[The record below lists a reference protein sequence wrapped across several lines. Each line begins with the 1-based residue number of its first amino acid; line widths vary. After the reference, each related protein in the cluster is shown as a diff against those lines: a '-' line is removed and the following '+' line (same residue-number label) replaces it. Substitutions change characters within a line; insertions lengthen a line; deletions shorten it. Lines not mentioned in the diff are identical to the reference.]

1 MRGTMSRAPH
11 FFAWILAAQ
20 VLHGDPVTFN
30 KHIAPIVFK
39 TCVPCHRP
47 GESGPFS
54 LVTYDDVKK
63 HARQI
68 VTVTKSRY
76 MPPWLPD
83 MLPDTP
89 PDRGVVR
96 FADERRLSDDQIR
109 LIERWVEQGEAQ
121 GLPADLPPLPKFAPG
136 WQLGEPDL
144 VLRLPKSYTLAAGGF
159 DVYRNFIFS
168 FPLEGVRY
176 VRALEIRPGNK

>member
-1 MRGTMSRAPH
+1 MCRALH
-11 FFAWILAAQ
+11 FLALTLAAQ
-20 VLHGDPVTFN
+20 ALVGEPVTFN

-39 TCVPCHRP
+39 NCVPCHRP

-54 LVTYDDVKK
+54 LLTYDDVKK

-83 MLPDTP
+83 T
-89 PDRGVVR
+89 GFVR
-96 FADERRLSDDQIR
+96 FADERRLRADQIR

-121 GLPADLPPLPKFAPG
+121 GPPADLPPLPKFATA
-136 WQLGEPDL
+136 WQRAEP
-144 VLRLPKSYTLAAGGF
+144 VPVPRLPQSYTLPAAGPAA
-159 DVYRNFIFS
+159 S
-168 FPLEGVRY
+168 
-176 VRALEIRPGNK
+176 